1 MEATKLLIQQ
11 HREVD
16 QLFERFEAAGEGARK
31 TKEQVCRKLSD
42 ALAVHAAIEEKIFYP
57 ATKDARTEELLR
69 EAVEEHLAAKRIIA
83 DLLETDV
90 EDAQLEARM
99 KVLKE
104 QVQHHV
110 KEEEKELFPVVR
122 KMLERDELEQ
132 LGEEMEAMANEL
144 MQQGEPR
151 RQVPGQTDEPA
162 PI

>member
-1 MEATKLLIQQ
+1 MEATKLLMRQ

-31 TKEQVCRKLSD
+31 AKEQVCQKLSD

-83 DLLETDV
+83 DLLQTDV
-90 EDAQLEARM
+90 DDAQLEARM

-144 MQQGEPR
+144 VQRGEPR

-162 PI
+162 SI